1 MREQRQRLA
10 VSLAV
15 TVAFGILEQQFREGP
30 LPAGHGMQAGA
41 DPIAFPIAF
50 PERPAVATPVDRAER
65 DSSKPDPDPD
75 PERYASAVRIAGRI
89 AQVIIELA

>member
-30 LPAGHGMQAGA
+30 LPAGHRMQAGA
-41 DPIAFPIAF
+41 DPFTVPIAFAF
-50 PERPAVATPVDRAER
+50 PERPGVADPVDRAKR
-65 DSSKPDPDPD
+65 NSSKPDPG
-75 PERYASAVRIAGRI
+75 PERYASAVRIAGGFDQ
-89 AQVIIELA
+89 ALLELV